1 MLNALVYVHDK
12 KIIHRDLKP
21 ANVFLDANAFVKIG
35 DFGVSKIL
43 GETIHSNTYAGSPYY
58 MSP

>member
-21 ANVFLDANAFVKIG
+21 ANIFLDANAFIKIG

-43 GETIHSNTYAGSPYY
+43 D
-58 MSP
+58 